1 MVLVMV
7 PAWLHVVSVTSLT
20 LGLISS
26 LAIAADEWKH
36 PQKMPIMNAVWP
48 LAALFGTVVWLWGY
62 FCYGRHAPKPRA
74 MSTIPHDKSCPG
86 KSKPFIAMVAEGAS
100 HCGSGCTLGDICAEW
115 LAFGF
120 PVVAVWLGWQS
131 LFSEKLFAVWGLDFI
146 FAFAFGIIFQY
157 FTIAPMRHLS
167 VAAGIWA
174 AVKADTLS
182 LTAWQVGMYGFMA
195 VAYFVIFRDLIGV
208 ELKVNSAEF
217 WFMMQIAMIFG
228 FITSFPVNWWLLRS
242 GLKEKM

>member
-1 MVLVMV
+1 MVLVMIPV
-7 PAWLHVVSVTSLT
+7 WLHVISVTSLG
-20 LGLISS
+20 LGLICS
-26 LAIAADEWKH
+26 LAIGADERKH

-62 FCYGRHAPKPRA
+62 FRYGRPAPKSGMVNAKQRHYGA
-74 MSTIPHDKSCPG
+74 TG
-86 KSKPFIAMVAEGAS
+86 KPFAVVVAEAAS

-131 LFSEKLFAVWGLDFI
+131 IFREKIFAVWVLDFV
-146 FAFAFGIIFQY
+146 FAFAFGIVFQY
-157 FTIAPMRHLS
+157 FTIAPMRQLS
-167 VAAGIWA
+167 VTEGIWA

-195 VAYFVIFRDLIGV
+195 VAYFWIFRHLLGV

-228 FITSFPVNWWLLRS
+228 FMTSFPVNWWLVRS